1 MKKEYKTPILEIAKY
16 EPESPMLT
24 PSDNNNDWGQSKKG
38 FFDEDEDIDDIEN
51 KNLWDE

>member
-16 EPESPMLT
+16 EPESPMLNW
-24 PSDNNNDWGQSKKG
+24 SNNEYDWTESKQD